1 MYVYYMLRGT
11 RHEEPV
17 ELEGDLT
24 EELLPDVDLS
34 DGPITINAL
43 VEKLEEPG
51 NRVTWE
57 TCDLTND
64 FFDREDNYI
73 FFHNRWIRRSDAP
86 WRKDRNN

>member
-1 MYVYYMLRGT
+1 MYIYYILHGAQG
-11 RHEEPV
+11 EEPV
-17 ELEGDLT
+17 ELEGDLS
-24 EELLPDVDLS
+24 EELLPGIDLS

-43 VEKLEEPG
+43 VEQLRTTG
-51 NRVTWE
+51 NTTAWE

-73 FFHNRWIRRSDAP
+73 FFHGRWIRRSDAP

>member
-1 MYVYYMLRGT
+1 MYVYYILRGMQG
-11 RHEEPV
+11 EQSV
-17 ELEGDLT
+17 EREGDLT
-24 EELLPDVDLS
+24 EELFPGIDLS

-43 VEKLEEPG
+43 VQKLQEPE
-51 NRVTWE
+51 NTVVWE

>member
-1 MYVYYMLRGT
+1 MYVYYILRGT
-11 RHEEPV
+11 QRDQAV

-24 EELLPDVDLS
+24 EELLPGIDLS

-43 VEKLEEPG
+43 VQKLQQPESI
-51 NRVTWE
+51 VTWE

-73 FFHNRWIRRSDAP
+73 LFHNRWIRRSDAP

>member
-11 RHEEPV
+11 QQEQPV

-43 VEKLEEPG
+43 VQKLQEPG
-51 NRVTWE
+51 SAVMWE

-73 FFHNRWIRRSDAP
+73 FFHNRWIRRADAP